1 MYYKHPALVKPSLP
15 ALKPL
20 RSLQPRHV
28 LRPSG
33 KNSPYVQKLRA
44 LPVQGVTSVMKMAPS
59 SGKRMA
65 CAPHC
70 FSLPTGCTPLLW
82 PRPKARPSGTTCP
95 LRIRLLVDFPG
106 CTQFLADIRRGIRR
120 KLIVSIT
127 ELALLLGLHAAGA
140 YPKSQRAPVGIR
152 PLPSGS
158 SCMNGSHVLQA
169 VFRPVSSRIA
179 LWRLGIFP

>member
-70 FSLPTGCTPLLW
+70 FSLPTGCTRLLW
-82 PRPKARPSGTTCP
+82 PRLKAHLPASSPPPSRFSRLYTIPCRYSPWHRAGLAARPSIKRG
-95 LRIRLLVDFPG
+95 
-106 CTQFLADIRRGIRR
+106 RGISEVTA
-120 KLIVSIT
+120 LSCGDSP
-127 ELALLLGLHAAGA
+127 LA
-140 YPKSQRAPVGIR
+140 
-152 PLPSGS
+152 SGS
-158 SCMNGSHVLQA
+158 SCMDGSHVLQA
-169 VFRPVSSRIA
+169 VFRSVSSHVVH
-179 LWRLGIFP
+179 WWPGIFP

>member
-1 MYYKHPALVKPSLP
+1 MRLLYYKHPALVKPSLP

-33 KNSPYVQKLRA
+33 KTPPYVQKLRA

-70 FSLPTGCTPLLW
+70 FSLPTGCMSLLW
-82 PRPKARPSGTTCP
+82 PRPKARPSGTICP

-106 CTQFLADIRRGIRR
+106 CTPFLADIRCGIRR

-127 ELALLLGLHAAGA
+127 ELALLLGLQSNAAGA
-140 YPKSQRAPVGIR
+140 YPKSQRSPAGT
-152 PLPSGS
+152 PSR
-158 SCMNGSHVLQA
+158 
-169 VFRPVSSRIA
+169 F
-179 LWRLGIFP
+179 

>member
-1 MYYKHPALVKPSLP
+1 MKKIFNFNILSLKKYPLGDANRHLKAHHIPQKLRFCGAPFYYKHPALVKPSLP

-70 FSLPTGCTPLLW
+70 FSLPTGCTRLLW
-82 PRPKARPSGTTCP
+82 PRLKAHLPASSPPPSRFSRLYTIPCRYSPWHKAEIHRP
-95 LRIRLLVDFPG
+95 R
-106 CTQFLADIRRGIRR
+106 
-120 KLIVSIT
+120 
-127 ELALLLGLHAAGA
+127 
-140 YPKSQRAPVGIR
+140 
-152 PLPSGS
+152 
-158 SCMNGSHVLQA
+158 
-169 VFRPVSSRIA
+169 
-179 LWRLGIFP
+179 

>member
-1 MYYKHPALVKPSLP
+1 MRLLYYPALVKPSLP

-70 FSLPTGCTPLLW
+70 FSLPTGCTRLLW
-82 PRPKARPSGTTCP
+82 PRLKAHLPASSPPPSRFSRLYTIPCLYAPWDKAEIKSTRQQGWPCCSAFNQP
-95 LRIRLLVDFPG
+95 RQGHIR
-106 CTQFLADIRRGIRR
+106 
-120 KLIVSIT
+120 SHS
-127 ELALLLGLHAAGA
+127 ALLWGF
-140 YPKSQRAPVGIR
+140 
-152 PLPSGS
+152 PLASGS
-158 SCMNGSHVLQA
+158 SCMDGSHLLQA
-169 VFRPVSSRIA
+169 VFRPVSSYVA
-179 LWRLGIFP
+179 PWWLGIFP

>member
-1 MYYKHPALVKPSLP
+1 MRYIEKNSHVGKKKVFENQRLVARKTYGLSRRQQRFKSAWGRQQETEGASLYPENQVFVVRLLYYPALVKPSLP

-44 LPVQGVTSVMKMAPS
+44 LPVQGVTSVMKMTPS

-70 FSLPTGCTPLLW
+70 FSLPTGCTRLLW
-82 PRPKARPSGTTCP
+82 PRLKAGPSGP
-95 LRIRLLVDFPG
+95 SARFG
-106 CTQFLADIRRGIRR
+106 CAT
-120 KLIVSIT
+120 
-127 ELALLLGLHAAGA
+127 
-140 YPKSQRAPVGIR
+140 
-152 PLPSGS
+152 
-158 SCMNGSHVLQA
+158 
-169 VFRPVSSRIA
+169 
-179 LWRLGIFP
+179 

>member
-1 MYYKHPALVKPSLP
+1 MRLLYYKHPALVKPSLP

-70 FSLPTGCTPLLW
+70 FSLPTGCTRLLW
-82 PRPKARPSGTTCP
+82 PRLKAHLPASSPPPSRFSRLYTIPCRYSPWHRAGLAARPSIKRGRGISEVTARSCGDSPSPFWKLLYEWFSCIAGCVPFCIFTCRP
-95 LRIRLLVDFPG
+95 LVAGDIPINDPG
-106 CTQFLADIRRGIRR
+106 C
-120 KLIVSIT
+120 S
-127 ELALLLGLHAAGA
+127 
-140 YPKSQRAPVGIR
+140 P
-152 PLPSGS
+152 
-158 SCMNGSHVLQA
+158 C
-169 VFRPVSSRIA
+169 
-179 LWRLGIFP
+179 

>member
-1 MYYKHPALVKPSLP
+1 MRLLYYKHPALVKPSLP

-33 KNSPYVQKLRA
+33 KTSPYVQKLRA

-70 FSLPTGCTPLLW
+70 FSLPTGCTRLLW
-82 PRPKARPSGTTCP
+82 PRLKAHLPASSPPPSRFSRLYTIPCRYSPWHRAGLAARPSIKRG
-95 LRIRLLVDFPG
+95 
-106 CTQFLADIRRGIRR
+106 RGISE
-120 KLIVSIT
+120 VT
-127 ELALLLGLHAAGA
+127 ALSCGDSLSLLEALVWMVLMYCRLCSVLYLHM
-140 YPKSQRAPVGIR
+140 
-152 PLPSGS
+152 S
-158 SCMNGSHVLQA
+158 STGGRGYSHK
-169 VFRPVSSRIA
+169 
-179 LWRLGIFP
+179 

>member
-1 MYYKHPALVKPSLP
+1 MRLLYYKHPALVKPSLP

-70 FSLPTGCTPLLW
+70 FSLPTGCTRLLW
-82 PRPKARPSGTTCP
+82 PRLKAHLPASSPPPSRFSRLYTIPCLYSPWHKAEIHRPRQQGWPCCSAFNQPRQGH
-95 LRIRLLVDFPG
+95 IR
-106 CTQFLADIRRGIRR
+106 
-120 KLIVSIT
+120 SHS
-127 ELALLLGLHAAGA
+127 ALLRGF
-140 YPKSQRAPVGIR
+140 
-152 PLPSGS
+152 PLASGS
-158 SCMNGSHVLQA
+158 SCMDGSHLLQA
-169 VFRPVSSRIA
+169 VFRPVSSYVA
-179 LWRLGIFP
+179 PWWPGIP